1 MDSGSP
7 STKIYREITGELRD
21 VARWFS
27 GGGISPEQFRR
38 SVEVFEAAKL
48 ERFGF
53 RLSSEI
59 SKDGKVHFSLRAV
72 ESGELCACV
81 EVNPA
86 TGEAG
91 VHYAC

>member
-7 STKIYREITGELRD
+7 RARIYREIAGELRD
-21 VARWFS
+21 VAGWFS
-27 GGGISPEQFRR
+27 GGGMTPEQFRR

-53 RLSSEI
+53 RLSSEV
-59 SKDGKVHFSLRAV
+59 SKDGKVHFNLRAA
-72 ESGELCACV
+72 ESGEWCASV
-81 EVNPA
+81 EVNPV

-91 VHYAC
+91 VRYAR